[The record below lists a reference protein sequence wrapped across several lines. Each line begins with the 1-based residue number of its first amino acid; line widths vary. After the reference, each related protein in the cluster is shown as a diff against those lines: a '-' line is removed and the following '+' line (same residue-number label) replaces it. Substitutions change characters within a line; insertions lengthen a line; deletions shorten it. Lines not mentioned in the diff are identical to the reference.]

1 MTSSRLFKAGFLF
14 LLCFAFSDVV
24 KGSDIGFPSVS
35 IVPTPTDGGIREEI
49 AGKYR
54 DRYERWK
61 ADLLSTEFGRAQW
74 EAYATKR
81 SFVLT
86 VKISGGKGKGAGT
99 DKFLWDKEGNLVGA
113 TITLGSEI
121 DDGYPN
127 PIYYPVLN
135 SLSTRGTSYLISGR
149 ILAATKFSHEIGH
162 VSQTAKANVELIA
175 KQNKLIP
182 EYTSIFLRNGHN
194 MQDRKLMELAEE
206 IGGTPIEIWESRE
219 YWSEVTAM
227 QFLKERIRDEP
238 YFCAVFSRI
247 RANVETYARDYSDR
261 FASPSGSGARCGS

>member
-1 MTSSRLFKAGFLF
+1 MISSRSITAGFL
-14 LLCFAFSDVV
+14 LLIFCAVSGVV
-24 KGSDIGFPSVS
+24 NGSARGLPTVTL
-35 IVPTPTDGGIREEI
+35 VPTPTDGGIREEVP
-49 AGKYR
+49 GKYR
-54 DRYERWK
+54 ERYEKWR
-61 ADLLSTEFGRAQW
+61 ADLLSTEFGRRQW
-74 EAYATKR
+74 EAYASNR

-99 DKFLWDKEGNLVGA
+99 DKFQWDKDGNLVGA

-121 DDGYPN
+121 DEGYPN

-135 SLSTRGTSYLISGR
+135 SLSTRGTSYIVSGR

-162 VSQTAKANVELIA
+162 VSQTAKANVEMIA

-194 MQDRKLMELAEE
+194 LKDHKLVELAAE

-227 QFLKERIRDEP
+227 QFLEERIRNEP
-238 YFCAVFSRI
+238 YFCTVFNRI
-247 RANVETYARDYSDR
+247 KTNVETYARDYSNR
-261 FASPSGSGARCGS
+261 FAPTFGLGRCGS

>member
-1 MTSSRLFKAGFLF
+1 MISSRSITAGFLL
-14 LLCFAFSDVV
+14 LLCFAASNVV
-24 KGSDIGFPSVS
+24 KGAGLGFPVVN
-35 IVPTPTDGGIREEI
+35 IVPTPTDGGIREDVPR
-49 AGKYR
+49 KYR
-54 DRYERWK
+54 ERFEKWK
-61 ADLLSTEFGRAQW
+61 ADLLSTDFGRSQW
-74 EAYATKR
+74 EAYETNR

-86 VKISGGKGKGAGT
+86 VKISGSKGKGAGT

-121 DDGYPN
+121 DEGYPN

-135 SLSTRGTSYLISGR
+135 SLSARGTSYMISGR

-162 VSQTAKANVELIA
+162 VSQTAKANVEMIT

-194 MQDRKLMELAEE
+194 MKDSKLVELAEE

-227 QFLKERIRDEP
+227 QFLEERIRDEP
-238 YFCAVFSRI
+238 YFCSVFSKI
-247 RANVETYARDYSDR
+247 RANVETYARDYSNR
-261 FASPSGSGARCGS
+261 FASMSGSGARCGS